1 MLIGFFSISLVSATW
16 FTDLFNKKVKIT
28 GNVVVLNHTE
38 QSKLETERLLWD
50 QNTQY
55 FFSEK
60 AFILSTLKDTVYGI
74 GFECKEDLSM
84 HLAKKTI
91 GNIITTEK

>member
-1 MLIGFFSISLVSATW
+1 MFEKKNWKFEPG
-16 FTDLFNKKVKIT
+16 DLK
-28 GNVVVLNHTE
+28 
-38 QSKLETERLLWD
+38 ERLLWD

-91 GNIITTEK
+91 GNIMSMNELLTEAFKLYSKITKKI